1 MSRPSRRYRLAP
13 SARSALLVAL
23 LLAALTTR
31 PALAAPG
38 DLDSSFSTDGKA
50 TLNFTSSH
58 DSGWAAVVDDTNRI
72 VVAGEA
78 AGHGYRF
85 AIARFNAN
93 GTLDTTFGGDGK
105 VLTDFTPYY
114 DGAWGVAI
122 QADGK
127 IVAAGDAGFGSGNS
141 SFAVARYNENG
152 TLDTTFSGDGK
163 VRIQFTTKD
172 DPVAGMA
179 LDTTSGKIVVS
190 GGAAASG
197 VNPRLAVAR
206 LNADGSPDTSF
217 SVDGKVM
224 TDLSTSSVPDYAN
237 TVVVQADS
245 RIVAGGLSGKRFAL
259 VRYDENGTLDTT
271 FGGDG
276 KVITNI
282 TPYQDT
288 IHGLAIQSGGE
299 IVAGGIA
306 GGGGPNPGFAL
317 ARYDPAN
324 GALDTTFSGDG
335 QLITQFTSGWDSVNG
350 VTVQADD
357 SIVAV
362 GGASGSGFRFA
373 IARYTPNGPLDT
385 SFSGDGKAITNFT
398 PREDYA
404 RGVDIDGDGNI
415 VVAGYAGYTEGGN
428 TAFAVARY
436 QGA

>member
-1 MSRPSRRYRLAP
+1 M
-13 SARSALLVAL
+13 AL

-38 DLDSSFSTDGKA
+38 DLDTSFSTDGKA
-50 TLNFTSSH
+50 RLNLTSSH
-58 DSGWAAVVDDTNRI
+58 DFGWAAAVDSSNRI

-78 AGHGYRF
+78 AGRGYRF

-93 GTLDTTFGGDGK
+93 GTPDTTFGGDGK

-122 QADGK
+122 QANGK
-127 IVAAGDAGFGSGNS
+127 IVAAGDAGLGSGNS
-141 SFAVARYNENG
+141 SFAVVRYNENG
-152 TLDTTFSGDGK
+152 TLDTSFSGDGK

-172 DPVAGMA
+172 DPVAGLA
-179 LDTTSGKIVVS
+179 LDTTSGKIVIS

-206 LNADGSPDTSF
+206 LNTGGSPDTSF
-217 SVDGKVM
+217 SVDGRVM
-224 TDLSTSSVPDYAN
+224 TDLSTSAVPDYAN
-237 TVVVQADS
+237 TVVVQADR

-259 VRYDENGTLDTT
+259 VRYDENGTPDTT

-288 IHGLAIQSGGE
+288 IHGLAIQSGGG
-299 IVAGGIA
+299 IVAAGIA

-317 ARYDPAN
+317 ARYNPAN
-324 GALDTTFSGDG
+324 GTLDTTFSGDG
-335 QLITQFTSGWDSVNG
+335 KLITQFTSGWDSVNG

-362 GGASGSGFRFA
+362 GGASGAGFRFA

-385 SFSGDGKAITNFT
+385 SFSGDGKVITNFT
-398 PREDYA
+398 PRDDYA